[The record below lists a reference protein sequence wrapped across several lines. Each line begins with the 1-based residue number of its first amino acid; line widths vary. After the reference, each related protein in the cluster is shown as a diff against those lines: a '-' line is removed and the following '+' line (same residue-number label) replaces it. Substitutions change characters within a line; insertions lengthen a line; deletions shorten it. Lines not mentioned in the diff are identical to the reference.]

1 MQFWFVNTMKK
12 GRRLSK
18 YWNEIE
24 LIVTLFYSS
33 RMSHYTSNII
43 KLNLKW
49 AQKLIWTAYRFEDS
63 RILHFFANEHF
74 LIQTF
79 KVRHDN
85 LDLTPVCSMR
95 HAKIWWV
102 FYMLQM
108 TLNFATVLLYC
119 TRSFVTY
126 LCSEKN
132 WIFLFIY
139 QSNMIVYVLENLYH
153 LSAWNQ
159 MQIIGLFVITK
170 NNQANNVHLLSQ
182 FLIIDEN
189 VLP

>member
-1 MQFWFVNTMKK
+1 MHIRLMIHESFIFSRTNIFSFKHLKYDMIILTWHLFAQWGMQKFDGCFICFRWHWI
-12 GRRLSK
+12 LQP
-18 YWNEIE
+18 Y
-24 LIVTLFYSS
+24 FY
-33 RMSHYTSNII
+33 I
-43 KLNLKW
+43 
-49 AQKLIWTAYRFEDS
+49 AQGLL
-63 RILHFFANEHF
+63 LHIYA
-74 LIQTF
+74 Q
-79 KVRHDN
+79 R
-85 LDLTPVCSMR
+85 
-95 HAKIWWV
+95 
-102 FYMLQM
+102 
-108 TLNFATVLLYC
+108 
-119 TRSFVTY
+119 
-126 LCSEKN
+126 KN